1 MNAPSFLPALLSP
14 LPVYVLFFFLE
25 LSVAQLQGGSKL
37 FRSRRCIMF
46 HSSLIVEEKK
56 KIKRDLVKGGGQA
69 VVVVRR
75 CRRTRLGREG
85 GGEKSEEEAG
95 RHGSPSTPQNHISI
109 NLQRW
114 RLI

>member
-1 MNAPSFLPALLSP
+1 M
-14 LPVYVLFFFLE
+14 
-25 LSVAQLQGGSKL
+25 AQLQGGSKL

-75 CRRTRLGREG
+75 CRRTRLGRRRR
-85 GGEKSEEEAG
+85 GGEERGGSGETWLAVHATKSYFHQFTEVE
-95 RHGSPSTPQNHISI
+95 I
-109 NLQRW
+109 NMTVAYLFQ
-114 RLI
+114 